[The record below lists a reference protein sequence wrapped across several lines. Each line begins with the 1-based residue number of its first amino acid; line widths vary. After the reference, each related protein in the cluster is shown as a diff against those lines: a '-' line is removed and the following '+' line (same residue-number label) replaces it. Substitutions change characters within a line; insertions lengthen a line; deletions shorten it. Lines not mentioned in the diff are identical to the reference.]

1 MTADGE
7 FPVVSIAKADIA
19 GEEQLGSKEKFWF
32 RRDGQLWLFKE
43 ARPIKSPAG
52 TFIAGED
59 WAEKLG
65 SEIAHLLKIPA
76 ATVELAEFEG
86 RRGCASL
93 NFTTPAQQLMHGNEV
108 MAGMLADYDP
118 ALRYRQA
125 NHTVDNIIQAVT
137 KMFPK
142 PREHVAVLRQL
153 ASYLVL
159 DALIGN
165 TDRHHENWGFL
176 WQVRV
181 HIDEVTEIG
190 RVSKEYDV
198 APTFDL
204 GSSLGRELLDE
215 RREQLM
221 ERNGVEGYLRK
232 ARGGV
237 YVPGARHGASPLALV
252 ESTARQYPDFF
263 RPTLDV
269 LRATPLATLT
279 TVVDRIPDLRMTA
292 SARTFAKV
300 MLGIAYDKLRSVV

>member
-1 MTADGE
+1 MTPGSE
-7 FPVVSIAKADIA
+7 FPIIAIATADIA

-32 RRDGQLWLFKE
+32 RRDGKLWLFKE
-43 ARPIKSPAG
+43 ARTINAPAG
-52 TFIAGED
+52 TFTAGED
-59 WAEKLG
+59 WAEKIG
-65 SEIAHLLKIPA
+65 TEIAHRLHIPA
-76 ATVELAEFEG
+76 ATVELAEYAG

-108 MAGMLADYDP
+108 MAGMLAGYDP
-118 ALRYRQA
+118 ELRYRQA
-125 NHTVDNIIQAVT
+125 NHTVDNIILAVS

-142 PREHVAVLRQL
+142 PREHVAALRQL
-153 ASYLVL
+153 ASYMVL

-181 HIDEVTEIG
+181 HIDEVTEMG

-204 GSSLGRELLDE
+204 GSSLGRELLDAK
-215 RREQLM
+215 REQIM
-221 ERNGVEGYLRK
+221 ARNGVAAWLRK
-232 ARGGV
+232 GRGGI
-237 YVPGARHGASPLALV
+237 YLPDERHGASPLALV

-263 RPTLDV
+263 RPTLDA

-279 TVVDRIPDLRMTA
+279 DVVDQIPDLRMTA
-292 SARTFAKV
+292 TARMFTKS
-300 MLGIAYDKLRSVV
+300 MLGVGYEKLRSVV

>member
-1 MTADGE
+1 MSTTQ
-7 FPVVSIAKADIA
+7 FPIVSIGRTEIA

-43 ARPIKSPAG
+43 ARTINAPTG
-52 TFIAGED
+52 TFVAGED
-59 WAEKLG
+59 WAEKIG
-65 SEIAHLLKIPA
+65 TEIAHRLHIPA
-76 ATVELAEFEG
+76 ATVELADYEG
-86 RRGCASL
+86 RRGCASQ

-118 ALRYRQA
+118 ELRYRQA
-125 NHTVDNIIQAVT
+125 NHTVENIIQAVT

-142 PREHVAVLRQL
+142 QREHVAVLRQL

-181 HIDEVTEIG
+181 HIDEVTEVG

-204 GSSLGRELLDE
+204 GSSLGRELLDT
-215 RREQLM
+215 RREQIM
-221 ERNGVEGYLRK
+221 ARDGVVAWLRK
-232 ARGGV
+232 GRGGI
-237 YVPGARHGASPLALV
+237 YEPGARHGASPLALV

-263 RPTLDV
+263 RPTLDR

-279 TVVDRIPDLRMTA
+279 EVVDRVPASRMTTT
-292 SARTFAKV
+292 ARMFAKA
-300 MLGIAYDKLRSVV
+300 MLGVAYEKLRSVV